1 MTRSTKK
8 RLMIGVGVI
17 ALLALINPSY
27 SSAYIDGPNGVVKTE
42 KFGFGPGRMFVYTRV
57 VADDQTVT
65 VEMK

>member
-1 MTRSTKK
+1 MTRSTRQ

-27 SSAYIDGPNGVVKTE
+27 SSAYIDGPNGVVKME
-42 KFGFGPGRMFVYTRV
+42 KFGFGPGRMYVYTRV